1 MGAAATSPRPR
12 RGRGTINYVLFP
24 ESEDDRA
31 GTHQGALIDRGL
43 EGLSPGGC
51 KYPGLPELP
60 EEPGSMPSLFRRMP
74 AGMVRAGL
82 MQLVKRLMSRI
93 FIADELRLRT
103 FCGNTTRGFTPPRP
117 LHSASRG
124 VHASRTPPWGCRANG
139 GRNGSRGAITPAR
152 SDGREPQE
160 EAAPRREMHPKG
172 WLVFVTFSDFF
183 ARAPGCMASCRA
195 HTRSHRER
203 IRALTSRPFPSPPR
217 ERRL

>member
-1 MGAAATSPRPR
+1 MTEA
-12 RGRGTINYVLFP
+12 F
-24 ESEDDRA
+24 
-31 GTHQGALIDRGL
+31 

-60 EEPGSMPSLFRRMP
+60 EELGSMPSLFRRMP

-124 VHASRTPPWGCRANG
+124 VHTRAPHHG
-139 GRNGSRGAITPAR
+139 AAGQTVAEMEAAAHGSAG

-160 EAAPRREMHPKG
+160 EAA
-172 WLVFVTFSDFF
+172 T
-183 ARAPGCMASCRA
+183 A
-195 HTRSHRER
+195 
-203 IRALTSRPFPSPPR
+203 
-217 ERRL
+217 